1 MSTPYSFAYQPIA
14 DTRNRCIES
23 FEALVR
29 GPAGQGA
36 DWVMDHLD
44 AQALRQFDIDARL
57 RAIALAGQLQL
68 AVRLNLNLL
77 TDSVEAAGGTAL
89 TSTVDMA
96 VIAGLRVEQ
105 LVLEVS
111 ERDVIKDSRS
121 FVARANLCRAL
132 GVRFAID
139 DFGSGYSGLNLLAD
153 FQPEQVKLD
162 MQLVRDVHR
171 KGPRQAITRGVLRTC
186 EDLGI
191 EVVAEGVETVDEY
204 RWLSDEGIHLFQ
216 GYLFAKPAFERLP
229 DVHFPD

>member
-1 MSTPYSFAYQPIA
+1 MSKPYSFAYQPIV
-14 DTRNRCIES
+14 DTRNRRIES

-29 GPAGQGA
+29 GPAGEDA
-36 DWVMDHLD
+36 NSVMARLD
-44 AQALRQFDIDARL
+44 TEALRQFDIDARL
-57 RAIALAGQLQL
+57 RASTLAGQLQL

-77 TDSVEAAGGTAL
+77 PDSVEAAGGTAL

-96 VIAGLRVEQ
+96 TIAGLRVEQ

-111 ERDVIKDSRS
+111 ERDVIKDSQS

-139 DFGSGYSGLNLLAD
+139 DFGAGYSGLNLLAD

-162 MQLVRDVHR
+162 MLLVRDVHR
-171 KGPRQAITRGVLRTC
+171 RGPRQAITRGVLRTC

-204 RWLSDEGIHLFQ
+204 RWLADEGIHLFQ
-216 GYLFAKPAFERLP
+216 GYLFARPAFERLP
-229 DVHFPD
+229 EVRYPD

>member
-1 MSTPYSFAYQPIA
+1 VSTPYSFAYQPIA

-29 GPAGQGA
+29 GPAGQAA

-44 AQALRQFDIDARL
+44 TQALRQFDIDARL

-191 EVVAEGVETVDEY
+191 EVVAEGVETADEY

>member
-1 MSTPYSFAYQPIA
+1 VSQPYSFAYQPIV
-14 DTRNRCIES
+14 DTRNRRIES

-29 GPAGQGA
+29 GPAGESA
-36 DWVMDHLD
+36 SSVMSRLD
-44 AQALRQFDIDARL
+44 ADALRQFDIDARL
-57 RAIALAGQLQL
+57 RAITLASQLQL

-77 TDSVEAAGGTAL
+77 PDSVEAAGGTAL

-96 VIAGLRVEQ
+96 TIAGLKVEQ

-111 ERDVIKDSRS
+111 ECDVIKDSTS

-139 DFGSGYSGLNLLAD
+139 DFGAGYSGLNLLAD

-162 MQLVRDVHR
+162 MLLVRDVHR
-171 KGPRQAITRGVLRTC
+171 RGPRQAITRGVLRTC

-191 EVVAEGVETVDEY
+191 EVVAEGVETLDEY
-204 RWLSDEGIHLFQ
+204 RWLADEGIHLFQ

-229 DVHFPD
+229 EVHYPD

>member
-1 MSTPYSFAYQPIA
+1 VIKPYSFAFQPIA
-14 DTRNRCIES
+14 DTQRRCIES

-29 GPAGQGA
+29 GPAGEGA
-36 DWVMDHLD
+36 DWVMGQLD
-44 AQALRQFDIDARL
+44 AEALRQFDIDARL
-57 RAIALAGQLQL
+57 RAIALAGELQL

-77 TDSVEAAGGTAL
+77 PDSVEAAGGTAL

-96 VIAGLRVEQ
+96 TIAGLKVEQ

-111 ERDVIKDSRS
+111 EREVIRDTGS

-162 MQLVRDVHR
+162 MLLVRDVHR

-191 EVVAEGVETVDEY
+191 EVVAEGVETLEEY

-216 GYLFAKPAFERLP
+216 GYLFARPAFERLP
-229 DVHFPD
+229 EVQFPD